1 MIFDPKMT
9 GPEPA
14 TRVAGPPRD
23 SHTGLAIVLFFMGAL
38 VFAGTMALLG
48 VWLRGP
54 AGSGSN
60 ESDLPPALASGASGG
75 SGDGPIQVGRA
86 AARRNEFR
94 IFFTSDGLK
103 LDPQVRRA
111 EGKTISEPHQRL
123 RFVLHELLLGPPGDA
138 LHSPVPANT
147 ELRGAFIVKDTA
159 VVDLSGEIVKH
170 PQGGP
175 MAELLCAYAI
185 VNTVVENVEGIA
197 EVRILIDGES
207 VPVLWDQVDLSGPL
221 AEDVS
226 VVR

>member
-1 MIFDPKMT
+1 MIPGSKMT
-9 GPEPA
+9 APEPA
-14 TRVAGPPRD
+14 TQAAGPPRG

-38 VFAGTMALLG
+38 VFSGTMLLLG
-48 VWLRGP
+48 AWLRGP

-60 ESDLPPALASGASGG
+60 DSDLPPALASGAPGG
-75 SGDGPIQVGRA
+75 AGDGPIQAARA
-86 AARRNEFR
+86 AARRDEFR

-103 LDPQVRRA
+103 LDPQIRRS
-111 EGKTISEPHQRL
+111 EGRTISEPHQRL

-147 ELRGAFIVKDTA
+147 DLRGAFILKDTA

-226 VVR
+226 LVR

>member
-9 GPEPA
+9 GPQPA
-14 TRVAGPPRD
+14 TSAAGLPRG

-38 VFAGTMALLG
+38 VFAGTMVLLG

-60 ESDLPPALASGASGG
+60 DSDLPPALGRDAPGG
-75 SGDGPIQVGRA
+75 VGDGPIQGARA
-86 AARRNEFR
+86 AARRDEFR

-103 LDPQVRRA
+103 LDPQIRRP
-111 EGKTISEPHQRL
+111 EGRTISEPHQRL

-138 LHSPVPANT
+138 LRSPVPANT
-147 ELRGAFIVKDTA
+147 ELRGAFILKDTA

-226 VVR
+226 LVR